1 MTPWVGVGT
10 VWGLL
15 REFCDKLTDF
25 EPMNEIEILQKQL
38 VAAKAEIQTLTM
50 RLRNAEIL
58 YERELRK
65 NEVKEAAETRSQ
77 AR

>member
-1 MTPWVGVGT
+1 MT
-10 VWGLL
+10 
-15 REFCDKLTDF
+15 
-25 EPMNEIEILQKQL
+25 EIEILQKQL
-38 VAAKAEIQTLTM
+38 VAARAEIQTLQM

-65 NEVKEAAETRSQ
+65 TEVKEADETRSQ

>member
-1 MTPWVGVGT
+1 MT
-10 VWGLL
+10 
-15 REFCDKLTDF
+15 
-25 EPMNEIEILQKQL
+25 EIEILQKQL
-38 VAAKAEIQTLTM
+38 AAAKAEIQTLTM

-77 AR
+77 GK

>member
-1 MTPWVGVGT
+1 MT
-10 VWGLL
+10 
-15 REFCDKLTDF
+15 
-25 EPMNEIEILQKQL
+25 EIEILQKQL
-38 VAAKAEIQTLTM
+38 VAARAEIQTLQM

-65 NEVKEAAETRSQ
+65 TEVKKADETRSQ